1 MERVPDHPA
10 IHNAERWGYP
20 HRPSGEDMYD
30 DGVHYIEDDYAI
42 GYKSYEDDVDTDPF
56 DEEQALYEEL
66 TDELPILDPFLQ
78 RLRWFEEMEG
88 DDY

>member
-30 DGVHYIEDDYAI
+30 DGIHYIEDDYAI
-42 GYKSYEDDVDTDPF
+42 GDRLYDDDVDTDKF
-56 DEEQALYEEL
+56 YEEL
-66 TDELPILDPFLQ
+66 TDELPLHNEFLM
-78 RLRWFEEMEG
+78 RLRWYEEMEG